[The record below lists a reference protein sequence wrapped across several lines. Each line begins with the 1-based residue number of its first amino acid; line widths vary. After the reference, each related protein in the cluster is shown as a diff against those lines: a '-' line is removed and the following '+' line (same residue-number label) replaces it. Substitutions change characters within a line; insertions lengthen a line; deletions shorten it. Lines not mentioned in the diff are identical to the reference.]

1 MVGNAE
7 EDDDDEMFDRF
18 MLQWSSSIAG
28 FEIFVS
34 LIFWSLQY
42 WLWGVGDFG
51 QLYLLARKSISNGI
65 VLF

>member
-7 EDDDDEMFDRF
+7 EDDEDEMFDRF

-34 LIFWSLQY
+34 LIFLSLQY